1 MAQNRNIDNVIQEAT
16 QINKFTY
23 NGRMFFFQILPYNV
37 TQDFSTNLL
46 LINVIGQKYSLEKI
60 NNSLLG
66 TSNIYNTIQQKRPI
80 KNMSQ

>member
-1 MAQNRNIDNVIQEAT
+1 VAQNRNIDNVIQEAT